1 MNPNRKPQNQQPE
14 AQPPRWA
21 DKLLEW
27 FVAPHLLEFVLGD
40 LHEVFHKQVALTGQ
54 SRARRAYVWAALR
67 CLTPFFYKRK
77 VILKYPKPSLIDM
90 LHSYFTT
97 ARRNLSKNKMY
108 TGINVFGLA
117 LGMACS
123 VLIGLWVKDEL
134 SYNRFIPDAE
144 KVFFVRAKATNRN
157 TGEIG
162 TGEVTPAPLQD
173 AISKDIPEVA
183 AATKINPW
191 MELLVKVGQKVAK
204 EKGYYATEDF
214 FNVFE
219 FPALKGNPRVALSQ
233 TNQIVITQKIADK
246 YFPDTEALGK
256 TLQLNNEKFYVVG
269 AVLKDLP
276 ASSTLKF
283 CWVVNWKE
291 QEQPWQKTWGNS
303 AFLTYVRLRQNSTAA
318 AAEQSMKGMYK
329 RYTDK
334 ENTTVP
340 ILQPITDVYLFGK
353 YKMGRPVGGRI
364 EYVRVFSVVAGFL
377 LLIACINFM
386 NLATARSATRAKEV
400 GVRKVVGALRSSLI
414 GQFLSESILTSVLAV
429 VLALAAVWLAL
440 PTFNLLFGKQ
450 LVLDLAN
457 PVIGAGIL
465 ALTVLTGLL
474 AGSYPALFLS
484 ALKPIK
490 ILKGKLQFG
499 NGPALFRRILV
510 TFQFSLSVF
519 LIVGMLTVSKQMQYL
534 RTTNLGLDRENVVY
548 LPLEGN
554 VTKPEKMEA
563 FRQEVMRQPSVA
575 SASVSAMLP
584 VNIQATSGDLS
595 WPGKDPNLETTVT
608 AMTVGADFI
617 RTMNIKLVDGRDFR
631 PGSSADSSA
640 YLINEATARLMGE
653 KNPVGKE
660 IKFWKGTG
668 RVIGLMKDFHMSSLH
683 QAITPLVVAY
693 IPENS
698 GYLLV
703 KTHAE
708 KTERALTE
716 LKNVAREF
724 NPDYPFVYHFLDDE
738 YENLYRSEQQV
749 NTLVN
754 YFGVIAILISCLGLF
769 GLAAFT
775 AEQRTKEIGVRKV
788 LGASSA
794 NIVGL
799 LSSDFLKLIL
809 IALALASPLAWWA
822 LSTWLGTFVYST
834 GLSWWIFA
842 LSGIATTSIALLTVS
857 SQAIKAAWLNP
868 VSALRTE

>member
-1 MNPNRKPQNQQPE
+1 MTRKHKRQQPS

-27 FVAPHLLEFVLGD
+27 FVAPHLLEFVQGD
-40 LHEVFHKQVALTGQ
+40 LHEAFHKQVEMNGLA
-54 SRARRAYVWAALR
+54 RARLAYVHATLH
-67 CLTPFFYKRK
+67 CLTPFFYQRK
-77 VILKYPKPSLIDM
+77 ATVKYPKPSFTDM

-97 ARRNLSKNKMY
+97 ARRNLAKNKMY

-117 LGMACS
+117 LGMAS
-123 VLIGLWVKDEL
+123 TLLIGLWVIDEL
-134 SYNRFIPDAE
+134 SYNRYIPDAE
-144 KVFFVRAKATNRN
+144 KVFFVKTNSTNRN

-162 TGEVTPAPLQD
+162 TGEVTPGPLQD

-191 MELLVKVGQKVAK
+191 MELLIKVGETSAK
-204 EKGYYATEDF
+204 EKGYYASEDF
-214 FNVFE
+214 FGVFE
-219 FPALKGNPRVALSQ
+219 FPALKGNPRLALAQ

-246 YFPDTEALGK
+246 YFPNNDALGK

-276 ASSTLKF
+276 SNSTLKF
-283 CWVVNWKE
+283 GWVVNWKE

-303 AFLTYVRLRQNSTAA
+303 SFLTYVRLRKNTSAA
-318 AAEQSMKGMYK
+318 QAEQSMKDIYK

-334 ENTTVP
+334 ENTSVP
-340 ILQPITDVYLFGK
+340 ILQPITDVYLYGEYKLGK
-353 YKMGRPVGGRI
+353 PVGGRI
-364 EYVRVFSVVAGFL
+364 EYVRVFSIVAGFL

-400 GVRKVVGALRSSLI
+400 GVRKVVGAVRASLI
-414 GQFLSESILTSVLAV
+414 GQFLSESVLTSALAAI
-429 VLALAAVWLAL
+429 LALAAVWLVL
-440 PTFNLLFGKQ
+440 PTFNQLFGKQ
-450 LVLDLAN
+450 LAPDLTN
-457 PVIGAGIL
+457 PSLWVGIVT
-465 ALTVLTGLL
+465 LTLVTGLL

-484 ALKPIK
+484 ALKPIR
-490 ILKGKLQFG
+490 ILKGKLQSG

-534 RTTNLGLDRENVVY
+534 RTKNLGLDRDNVIY

-554 VTKPEKMEA
+554 ITQPEKMEA
-563 FRQEVMRQPSVA
+563 FRQEVMRQPAVA
-575 SASVSAMLP
+575 SASVTAMLP

-617 RTMNIKLVDGRDFR
+617 KTMNIKLVDGRDFR
-631 PGSSADSSA
+631 PGSAADSSA

-660 IKFWKGTG
+660 IKFWRGSG

-683 QAITPLVVAY
+683 QAITPLVLTY

-698 GYLLV
+698 SYLLI
-703 KTHAE
+703 KTQTG
-708 KTERALTE
+708 KTDQAIAE
-716 LKNVAREF
+716 LKNIAKEF
-724 NPDYPFVYHFLDDE
+724 NPDYPFNYHFLDDE
-738 YENLYRSEQQV
+738 YESLYRSEQQV

-754 YFGVIAILISCLGLF
+754 YFGVLAILISCLGLF

-794 NIVGL
+794 NIVAL

-809 IALALASPLAWWA
+809 VALVIASPLAWWA
-822 LSTWLGTFVYST
+822 LSSWLGTFAYRT
-834 GLSWWIFA
+834 GFSWWIFA
-842 LSGIATTSIALLTVS
+842 VSGIATTSIALLTVS
-857 SQAIKAAWLNP
+857 FQAIKAAWLDP

>member
-1 MNPNRKPQNQQPE
+1 VTRKPQSQPRA

-27 FVAPHLLEFVLGD
+27 FVAPHLLEFVQGD
-40 LHEVFHKQVALTGQ
+40 LHEAFHKQMAVKGP
-54 SRARRAYVWAALR
+54 SHARRAYVWAVLH

-77 VILKYPKPSLIDM
+77 AISRYPKPSLTDM
-90 LHSYFTT
+90 LQSYFTT
-97 ARRNLSKNKMY
+97 ARRNLAKNKMY

-117 LGMACS
+117 LGMACAL
-123 VLIGLWVKDEL
+123 LIGLWVKDEL
-134 SYNRFIPDAE
+134 SYNRYIPHA
-144 KVFFVRAKATNRN
+144 KNVFFVRINSTNRN

-162 TGEVTPAPLQD
+162 TGEVTPGPLQD
-173 AISKDIPEVA
+173 VLSKDIPEVA

-191 MELLVKVGQKVAK
+191 MELLVKVGEKSAK

-214 FNVFE
+214 FGVFE
-219 FPALKGNPRVALSQ
+219 FPALKGNPRIALAQ
-233 TNQIVITQKIADK
+233 TNQIVITQKTAEK
-246 YFPDTEALGK
+246 YFPNTEALGK

-276 ASSTLKF
+276 SNSTLKF
-283 CWVVNWKE
+283 GWVVNWKE

-303 AFLTYVRLRQNSTAA
+303 SFLTYVRLQEKTSAMQ
-318 AAEQSMKGMYK
+318 AEQSMKSIYK

-334 ENTTVP
+334 ENTSVP
-340 ILQPITDVYLFGK
+340 VLQPITDVYLYGD
-353 YKMGRPVGGRI
+353 YKMGKPVGGRI
-364 EYVRVFSVVAGFL
+364 EYVRVFSVVAAFL

-400 GVRKVVGALRSSLI
+400 GVRKVVGAHRTSLI
-414 GQFLSESILTSVLAV
+414 GQFLSESVLTSALAV

-440 PTFNLLFGKQ
+440 PTFNQLFGKQ
-450 LVLDLAN
+450 LTLDLTS
-457 PVIGAGIL
+457 PVLWAGIL
-465 ALTVLTGLL
+465 ALTLLTGLL

-484 ALKPIK
+484 ALKPIR

-534 RTTNLGLDRENVVY
+534 RTKNLGLDRNNVIY

-563 FRQEVMRQPSVA
+563 FRQEIMRQPAVA
-575 SASVSAMLP
+575 SASVTAMLP

-617 RTMNIKLVDGRDFR
+617 KTMNIKLVDGRDFR
-631 PGSSADSSA
+631 AGSAADSSS

-683 QAITPLVVAY
+683 QAITPLVLTY

-698 GYLLV
+698 GYLLI
-703 KTHAE
+703 KTHAG
-708 KTERALTE
+708 KTEQALAE

-724 NPDYPFVYHFLDDE
+724 NPDYPFNYHFLDDE

-754 YFGVIAILISCLGLF
+754 YFGVLAILISCLGLF

-794 NIVGL
+794 SIVGL

-809 IALALASPLAWWA
+809 IALVLASPLAWWA
-822 LSTWLGTFVYST
+822 LSSWLGTFAYRT

-842 LSGIATTSIALLTVS
+842 VSGVVTTFIALVTVS

-868 VSALRTE
+868 VSSLRTE

>member
-1 MNPNRKPQNQQPE
+1 MTRKPQNQQPKV
-14 AQPPRWA
+14 QPPRWA

-27 FVAPHLLEFVLGD
+27 FIAPHLLEFVQGD
-40 LHEVFHKQVALTGQ
+40 LHEVFYKQVETNGL
-54 SRARRAYVWAALR
+54 SRARQGYISAVLH

-77 VILKYPKPSLIDM
+77 ATSKYPNPSLTDM
-90 LHSYFTT
+90 LQSYFTT
-97 ARRNLSKNKMY
+97 ARRNLAKNKMY
-108 TGINVFGLA
+108 TAINVFGLA
-117 LGMACS
+117 LGMACA
-123 VLIGLWVKDEL
+123 LMIGLWVQDEL
-134 SYNRFIPDAE
+134 SYNRFITDAE
-144 KVFFVRAKATNRN
+144 NVFFVRTNSTNRN

-162 TGEVTPAPLQD
+162 TGEVTPGPLQD
-173 AISKDIPEVA
+173 ALSKDIPEVA
-183 AATKINPW
+183 AATKVNAW
-191 MELLVKVGQKVAK
+191 AELLVKVGEKSAK
-204 EKGYYATEDF
+204 EKGYYATNDF
-214 FNVFE
+214 FGVFE
-219 FPALKGNPRVALSQ
+219 LPVLKGNPRTALAQ
-233 TNQIVITQKIADK
+233 TNQIVITEKMADK
-246 YFPDTEALGK
+246 YFPNTEALGK

-276 ASSTLKF
+276 DNSTLKF
-283 CWVVNWKE
+283 AWVVNWKE

-303 AFLTYVRLRQNSTAA
+303 SFLTYVRLRQNTTQAQ
-318 AAEQSMKGMYK
+318 AEQSMKGIYK
-329 RYTDK
+329 HYTDK
-334 ENTTVP
+334 DNTTVP
-340 ILQPITDVYLFGK
+340 ILQPITDVYLYGE
-353 YKMGRPVGGRI
+353 YKMGKPVGGRI
-364 EYVRVFSVVAGFL
+364 EYVRVFSVVAAFL

-414 GQFLSESILTSVLAV
+414 GQFLSESVLTSVLAV
-429 VLALAAVWLAL
+429 VLALAGVWLAL
-440 PTFNLLFGKQ
+440 PGFNQLFGKQ
-450 LVLDLAN
+450 LALNLAS
-457 PVIGAGIL
+457 PAIWAGII
-465 ALTVLTGLL
+465 ALTMLTGLL

-484 ALKPIK
+484 ALRPIA
-490 ILKGKLQFG
+490 ILKGKIQFG
-499 NGPALFRRILV
+499 NGPALFRKILV

-519 LIVGMLTVSKQMQYL
+519 LIVGMLAVSKQMQYL
-534 RTTNLGLDRENVVY
+534 RTKNLGLDRNNVIY
-548 LPLEGN
+548 LTLEGN
-554 VTKPEKMEA
+554 FAKPENMEA
-563 FRQEVMRQPSVA
+563 FRQEVIRQPAVA
-575 SASVSAMLP
+575 SATTTAMLP

-595 WPGKDPNLETTVT
+595 WPGKDPSLETNVT
-608 AMTVGADFI
+608 AMTVGADFVK
-617 RTMNIKLVDGRDFR
+617 TMNIKLVDGRDFR
-631 PGSSADSSA
+631 AGSAADSSA

-668 RVIGLMKDFHMSSLH
+668 RVIGLMKDFHMISLH
-683 QAITPLVVAY
+683 QAITPLVLTY

-703 KTHAE
+703 KTQTG
-708 KTERALTE
+708 KTEQALAE
-716 LKNVAREF
+716 LKNIAKRF
-724 NPDYPFVYHFLDDE
+724 NPDYPFDYHFLDDE

-754 YFGVIAILISCLGLF
+754 YFGVLAILISCLGLF

-809 IALALASPLAWWA
+809 IALILASPLAWWA
-822 LSTWLGTFVYST
+822 LSSWLGTFAYHT

-842 LSGIATTSIALLTVS
+842 ISGVVTTSIALLTVS